1 MRRMTTTRMRRMRMK
16 RMRRMRRM
24 RMKMC
29 EILDLGGQICIRNID
44 DVENISAPPGR
55 CCETRP

>member
-1 MRRMTTTRMRRMRMK
+1 
-16 RMRRMRRM
+16 
-24 RMKMC
+24 MKMC